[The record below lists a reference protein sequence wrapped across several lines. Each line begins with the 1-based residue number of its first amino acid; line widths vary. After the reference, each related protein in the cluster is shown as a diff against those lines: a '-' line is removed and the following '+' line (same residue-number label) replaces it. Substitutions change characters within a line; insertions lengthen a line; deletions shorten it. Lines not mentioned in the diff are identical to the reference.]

1 MWPIHIL
8 TRQGADTPLVCP
20 SFFSDTASYRCAL
33 GLNHR
38 LFLLT
43 CHPTKKR
50 RKKKTSSKH
59 SPMCEKNKARGER
72 GVSENDLGYLMSWH
86 CQWFANSTLII
97 CWSLSFID
105 FAEDTWHI
113 EDLVFHKFQ
122 DSRSNKCSPT
132 PQEPFVDLVFR
143 WSNEGVASKAG
154 YDLSSECGDLSN
166 IGGWGEGAVRLGAS
180 RSSWTGSPIWK
191 QKNFME
197 KRKNKKK

>member
-59 SPMCEKNKARGER
+59 SPMCEKNKAGGRGGCQKMTSVILCR
-72 GVSENDLGYLMSWH
+72 GLVNDSQIPLWSFVDLWVS
-86 CQWFANSTLII
+86 LISRRI
-97 CWSLSFID
+97 LDIS
-105 FAEDTWHI
+105 
-113 EDLVFHKFQ
+113 FQ

-143 WSNEGVASKAG
+143 WSNEGVASKVG
-154 YDLSSECGDLSN
+154 DDLLSECGDLSN

-197 KRKNKKK
+197 KKEK

>member
-8 TRQGADTPLVCP
+8 TRQGADTHLVCP

-43 CHPTKKR
+43 CHPTKREGKKR
-50 RKKKTSSKH
+50 PHQSTLLCVK
-59 SPMCEKNKARGER
+59 KNKAGGRGGCQKMTSVILCR
-72 GVSENDLGYLMSWH
+72 GLVSDSQIPLWSFVDLWVS
-86 CQWFANSTLII
+86 LISRRI
-97 CWSLSFID
+97 LDIS
-105 FAEDTWHI
+105 
-113 EDLVFHKFQ
+113 FQ

-154 YDLSSECGDLSN
+154 TNLS
-166 IGGWGEGAVRLGAS
+166 
-180 RSSWTGSPIWK
+180 IW
-191 QKNFME
+191 
-197 KRKNKKK
+197 